1 MKTNFNEKDIMMQR
15 ITKLLGL
22 GLVALALWGCGGQS
36 QSETAT
42 QNEATVQE
50 AQAEETKTE
59 VANTTTSPTA
69 KRPFITKWKGE
80 AGKALQIPIYG
91 TYTLTW
97 YNEATPNER
106 HTEEEVSVDS
116 YVGKFGDEDI
126 NFYTFTPPTDG
137 VYVVEA
143 GPEGVE
149 SIKMVFEE
157 ELNIAP
163 TLLSVV
169 QFGDVVW
176 KKLYDAF
183 HSCTNMRFEE
193 GIDTPNLS
201 QCTNLN
207 DMFKHCERFNSPLEH
222 WNVSKVKT
230 MVGMFDGCKAFNQPL
245 EKWNV
250 SNVTDMSW
258 MFCGCER
265 FNQPLE
271 KWDVSKVTGMSDM
284 FTDCTA
290 FNQPLAQWD
299 VANVKDM
306 SRMFY
311 GCSSF
316 NQSLEAW
323 NINPLAH
330 SEGMVGMFNDSP
342 AAELPFAAKWRAAGY
357 DIDMYEEM
365 Q

>member
-1 MKTNFNEKDIMMQR
+1 MKQIFQLFGGCLI
-15 ITKLLGL
+15 
-22 GLVALALWGCGGQS
+22 ALILWGCNEQTQPSIQDGAPV
-36 QSETAT
+36 ETLT
-42 QNEATVQE
+42 E
-50 AQAEETKTE
+50 AQKEETT
-59 VANTTTSPTA
+59 NLRNGL
-69 KRPFITKWKGE
+69 RPFITKWKGE
-80 AGKALQIPIYG
+80 AGQELKIPILG
-91 TYTLTW
+91 MYTLTW
-97 YNEATPNER
+97 YNEETPNER
-106 HTEEEVSVDS
+106 HSEQVTVT
-116 YVGKFGDEDI
+116 
-126 NFYTFTPPTDG
+126 TFLKKGEYERASPYIFTTPTDG

-149 SIKMVFEE
+149 GMLMLFDYAEIFSMK
-157 ELNIAP
+157 
-163 TLLSVV
+163 LLSVV

-176 KKLYDAF
+176 KRLQSAF
-183 HSCTNMRFEE
+183 HNCSDMRFEE
-193 GIDTPNLS
+193 GIDIPNLS
-201 QCTNLN
+201 QCTNL
-207 DMFKHCERFNSPLEH
+207 
-222 WNVSKVKT
+222 
-230 MVGMFDGCKAFNQPL
+230 
-245 EKWNV
+245 
-250 SNVTDMSW
+250 SW
-258 MFCGCER
+258 MFAGCESFNHPLESWDVSQVTLMTGMFAGCR
-265 FNQPLE
+265 SFNQPLE

>member
-1 MKTNFNEKDIMMQR
+1 MSSESMHKKTPMKQIFQLFGGCLI
-15 ITKLLGL
+15 
-22 GLVALALWGCGGQS
+22 ALILWGCNEQTQPPIQDGAPV
-36 QSETAT
+36 ETLT
-42 QNEATVQE
+42 E
-50 AQAEETKTE
+50 AQKEETT
-59 VANTTTSPTA
+59 NLRNGS
-69 KRPFITKWKGE
+69 RPFITKWKGE
-80 AGKALQIPIYG
+80 AGQELKIPILG

-97 YNEATPNER
+97 YNEETPNER
-106 HTEEEVSVDS
+106 HSEQVTVT
-116 YVGKFGDEDI
+116 
-126 NFYTFTPPTDG
+126 TFLKKGEYERASPYIFTTPTDG

-149 SIKMVFEE
+149 GMLMLFDYAEIFSMK
-157 ELNIAP
+157 
-163 TLLSVV
+163 LLSVV

-176 KKLYDAF
+176 KRLQSAF
-183 HSCTNMRFEE
+183 HNCSDMRFEE
-193 GIDTPNLS
+193 GIDIPNLS
-201 QCTNLN
+201 QCTNL
-207 DMFKHCERFNSPLEH
+207 
-222 WNVSKVKT
+222 
-230 MVGMFDGCKAFNQPL
+230 
-245 EKWNV
+245 
-250 SNVTDMSW
+250 SW
-258 MFCGCER
+258 MFAGCESFNHPLESWDVSQVTLMTGMFAGCR
-265 FNQPLE
+265 SFNQPLE

>member
-1 MKTNFNEKDIMMQR
+1 MKR
-15 ITKLLGL
+15 IFLFVVFSVMLLS
-22 GLVALALWGCGGQS
+22 LWGCNSSTQS
-36 QSETAT
+36 Q
-42 QNEATVQE
+42 NHEATTE
-50 AQAEETKTE
+50 QA
-59 VANTTTSPTA
+59 APTN
-69 KRPFITKWKGE
+69 RPFITKWKGE
-80 AGKALQIPIYG
+80 AGQELKIPILG

-97 YNEATPNER
+97 YNEETPNER
-106 HTEEEVSVDS
+106 HSEQVTVT
-116 YVGKFGDEDI
+116 
-126 NFYTFTPPTDG
+126 TFLKKGEYERASPYIFTTPTDG

-149 SIKMVFEE
+149 GMLMLFDNAEIFSMK
-157 ELNIAP
+157 
-163 TLLSVV
+163 LLSVV

-176 KKLYDAF
+176 KRLQSAF
-183 HSCTNMRFEE
+183 HNCSDMRFEE
-193 GIDTPNLS
+193 GIDIPNLS
-201 QCTNLN
+201 QCTDL
-207 DMFKHCERFNSPLEH
+207 
-222 WNVSKVKT
+222 
-230 MVGMFDGCKAFNQPL
+230 
-245 EKWNV
+245 
-250 SNVTDMSW
+250 SW
-258 MFCGCER
+258 MFTGCESFNHPLESWDVSQVTLMTGMFAGCR
-265 FNQPLE
+265 SFNQPLE

-342 AAELPFAAKWRAAGY
+342 AAELPFAAEWRAAGY